1 MLVLLHHDWVLVT
14 VCELLGCLSLLSLFL
29 LELLSKVVELLP
41 DPLLNVKQRTVVTA
55 LTLHIGG
62 SARVLVRLYAWLRVV
77 LGTACQLLLS
87 VPFHDVV

>member
-14 VCELLGCLSLLSLFL
+14 VCELLGCLSLLFLFL
-29 LELLSKVVELLP
+29 LELLSQVVELLP

-77 LGTACQLLLS
+77 LGTAWQLLLS
-87 VPFHDVV
+87 VPFNDVG